1 VAASRSTCLRP
12 TSAIVRALALA
23 LLALAF
29 FTASEAKAEFQPVG
43 VPGQWTQIFGDEFE
57 GSQINTAVWTPEWA
71 PGISGRC
78 TLRNNVSQSEEV
90 MHIKIKPW
98 TSACQAGTGYLSGGA
113 IESNPH
119 DGVLGHNGFAYL
131 YGYVEWRVRIPG
143 FDGSPTCGA
152 TLPGCIFNLPQLWSF
167 SAQRQKYNGEN
178 EIDVMEGLSIPIAKT
193 ADPKTQSS
201 GRACF
206 HYHLWNAAYGDPEQG
221 QCVGGTKNY
230 AGWHTFGVD
239 WQPGQPLKYYYD
251 GEFVGAISAIGLQA
265 YPQYLIASNLSPG
278 SGGNVINYVDAD
290 LKIDYVRVWQHPV
303 APEVTTGAAT
313 NIDLRQATI
322 SGTVDPNKWGTHYQ
336 FQYGTNTTGWYG
348 SVTPEG
354 SAGAGDSPLPVSAT
368 ISGLAE
374 GTTYH
379 YRLVAKNAA
388 GTVYG
393 PDRTFTTLAYPDP
406 GTWAVRSTSTDPNA
420 PIYTFFRGTNT
431 HLTEVW
437 WNGIEWQKEDLVEPV
452 TAGTSPAVARSPSTN
467 PNAPLWIF
475 YRGTNGHLKETRWT
489 GAGWVNEDRGAEAA
503 MAAGSSPV
511 VTRTP
516 STDPNAPMAVFYRGA
531 NGNLYKTGYDGS
543 KWSTVDLGAIIPE
556 GAGIAPNS
564 NPALAGRPS
573 LDPNAPIY
581 VFYRGTSGKLIKTE
595 WNGSKWST
603 QNMNEA
609 IAEGTT
615 PTVTRVVSSDP
626 NAPIAVFYRGSGAK
640 LTETWWNGWGWYTEA
655 VKGSSEITGGSPA
668 AVRSPSTD
676 PNAPIHVFYR
686 GVGGKLTDTWW
697 NESTW
702 STDVKGVALAS
713 GASPVALRPPS
724 TDPNASIFTFYRR
737 TGELLTE
744 TWYNG
749 SKWSNFEFTTVM
761 G

>member
-1 VAASRSTCLRP
+1 MIASRLTCLRP
-12 TSAIVRALALA
+12 TGAIGRALALA
-23 LLALAF
+23 LLALALI
-29 FTASEAKAEFQPVG
+29 AAMG
-43 VPGQWTQIFGDEFE
+43 VPGKARAVEPAGPAGPWALNWSDEFN
-57 GSQINTAVWTPEWA
+57 GGLDTSVWTPIWGKGEYD
-71 PGISGRC
+71 SSRC
-78 TLRNNVSQSEEV
+78 TSPQNVAVQNGTLHLKV
-90 MHIKIKPW
+90 TPW
-98 TSACQAGTGYLSGGA
+98 SGTCPGGTSTPKYLSGLV
-113 IESNPH
+113 ESNPW
-119 DGVLGHNGFAYL
+119 DRVAGHTGHTVG
-131 YGYVEWRVRIPG
+131 YGYTEFRVN
-143 FDGSPTCGA
+143 
-152 TLPGCIFNLPQLWSF
+152 LPGPSSSSCGSLAGGCIYNLPQFWFF
-167 SAQRQKYNGEN
+167 SAEGQQFEGVHEL
-178 EIDVMEGLSIPIAKT
+178 DVMEGLAG
-193 ADPKTQSS
+193 Q
-201 GRACF
+201 ACF
-206 HYHLWNAAYGDPEQG
+206 HLWHYINAPTKPENPNA
-221 QCVGGTKNY
+221 GGCQPKTKSY
-230 AGWHTFGVD
+230 KGWHTFGVD
-239 WQPGQPLKYYYD
+239 REKGQPLRFYYD
-251 GEFVGAISAIGLQA
+251 GEFVGSLVDWTEGVPLYMLLDNVAPGISGSTNSA
-265 YPQYLIASNLSPG
+265 PQD
-278 SGGNVINYVDAD
+278 VEV
-290 LKIDYVRVWQHPV
+290 DYVRVWEHLVPPDV
-303 APEVTTGAAT
+303 STGAAT
-313 NIDLRQATI
+313 AVGLRQATI
-322 SGTVDPNKWGTHYQ
+322 SGTVDPNKWGTYYQ
-336 FQYGTNTTGWYG
+336 FQYGPTATYG
-348 SVTPEG
+348 SVTPEWN
-354 SAGAGDSPLPVSAT
+354 AGAGDNPVPVSAT
-368 ISGLAE
+368 IGGLAE

-379 YRLVAKNAA
+379 YRLVASN
-388 GTVYG
+388 GPQTTYG

-406 GTWAVRSTSTDPNA
+406 GTWAARSPSTDPNA

-437 WNGIEWQKEDLVEPV
+437 WNEIEWQREDLIEPV

-467 PNAPLWIF
+467 PNAPLWVF
-475 YRGTNGHLKETRWT
+475 YRGTNGHLKVTWWT
-489 GAGWVNEDRGAEAA
+489 GAGWINEDRGAEAA

-564 NPALAGRPS
+564 NPALAGRSS

-686 GVGGKLTDTWW
+686 GTGGKLTDTWW
-697 NESTW
+697 NETTW
-702 STDVKGVALAS
+702 STDVKGIELAA

-724 TDPNASIFTFYRR
+724 TDPNASIITFYRR
-737 TGELLTE
+737 PGDFLTQ

-749 SKWSNFEFTTVM
+749 SQWSNFLFTTGM